1 MTAPLRFRRTTQ
13 TALLAAP
20 RPIFASDVTVRTATT
35 ADAAAIHAL
44 IDAHVGDSRL
54 LPRRL
59 EEIAAHA
66 ERFVVAVAADRLIG
80 CADLAPL
87 SRSAGEVRSLVVHAD
102 ARAIGV
108 GRRLIDALQR
118 RAAVMGFSAICAF
131 THAPR
136 FFLGRGFSIV
146 PHDWVP
152 EKINTDC
159 RSCGQFRHCGQYAVL
174 LPLAAAPTALVP
186 LVSLHG

>member
-1 MTAPLRFRRTTQ
+1 MTAPLRVRRTTQ
-13 TALLAAP
+13 TALLSGP
-20 RPIFASDVTVRTATT
+20 RPIVAREVHVRTATT

-44 IDAHVGDSRL
+44 IDAHVGDSHL
-54 LPRRL
+54 LPRQL

-66 ERFVVAVAADRLIG
+66 DRFVVAVAGGRVIG

-87 SRSAGEVRSLVVHAD
+87 SRTVGEVRSLVVHAD
-102 ARAIGV
+102 ARAIGI

-118 RAAVMGFSAICAF
+118 RAAATGFSALCAF

-136 FFLGRGFSIV
+136 FFVGRGFSIV

-152 EKINTDC
+152 EKIDTDC

-174 LPLAAAPTALVP
+174 RPLAAAPTALVP